1 MWGLR
6 LLLKFGKKA
15 TKSSKMSFI
24 NPSDMVD
31 EDAAD
36 LQFPKGKNLLSIV
49 FRLDQILVARQ
60 LNNFEINRNLS

>member
-1 MWGLR
+1 
-6 LLLKFGKKA
+6 
-15 TKSSKMSFI
+15 
-24 NPSDMVD
+24 MVD

-60 LNNFEINRNLS
+60 LNNFEINRNLSWAEYVCVYFPVLLEDNPFLISTH